1 MKCRTTADALR
12 QDIEGVAQ
20 EVPYALALKVAEKV
34 LLGALPQRTGRVNW
48 VATNGRS
55 QKVLLELASQL
66 QPKSVVRSLPAHERQ
81 AVAIARP
88 LALKSRMLIFVDP
101 TSSLSTEQVDTFSKI
116 VAELRCIGSA
126 MVLIIQRLEEAALI
140 ADRFT
145 VLRDGRRITER
156 TRKASSE
163 SIDELVSGKTFESF
177 KGPVPLLRT
186 KQLLMLRGSSDGK
199 AIKDTQFTVFE
210 GEIVG
215 VSRLIG
221 CDPPEMLRS
230 IFGASIRMQGSVKMA
245 GKELSPANPRSAI
258 DAGIKLDTNVR
269 RGEKLSFGEMM
280 ST

>member
-1 MKCRTTADALR
+1 
-12 QDIEGVAQ
+12 
-20 EVPYALALKVAEKV
+20 
-34 LLGALPQRTGRVNW
+34 
-48 VATNGRS
+48 
-55 QKVLLELASQL
+55 
-66 QPKSVVRSLPAHERQ
+66 
-81 AVAIARP
+81 
-88 LALKSRMLIFVDP
+88 
-101 TSSLSTEQVDTFSKI
+101 
-116 VAELRCIGSA
+116 

-230 IFGASIRMQGSVKMA
+230 IFGASLRMQGSVKMA

-258 DAGIKLDTNVR
+258 DADIELDTNVR